1 VFVEPFGPDL
11 RGGHLLRIAPF
22 QLTAA
27 VGAVTMALLSSGD
40 VLLLGVLLGIACAD
54 LVVGATGVVVGLAVV
69 GRWGTPSL
77 AALAGGQAVVGA
89 AGVTGPTLLAASAW
103 CAAAALALAAP
114 RRPVATVAFGLAA
127 ADVVAGPSA
136 VSSGDGGSL
145 AIRVAASLV
154 AVLLAFFAASWIPP
168 RLARAAALVVAVAA
182 ALLVLASP

>member
-1 VFVEPFGPDL
+1 
-11 RGGHLLRIAPF
+11 
-22 QLTAA
+22 
-27 VGAVTMALLSSGD
+27 GAVTMALLSSGD

-127 ADVVAGPSA
+127 ADVVAGPA
-136 VSSGDGGSL
+136 ALSSGGGLL

-154 AVLLAFFAASWIPP
+154 AVLLAFFTATSIPP
-168 RLARAAALVVAVAA
+168 RLARVAALVVA
-182 ALLVLASP
+182 